1 MMVDPRDE
9 ASTAWLGFC
18 SAMKKWNDKF
28 YPLMKEN
35 AAAFV
40 DAAIIELEPIFQQY
54 VCPKAVRG
62 DERLNN
68 PTTSNPSD
76 YNPDSD
82 IIEDIGSGKTK
93 TIIYAQSKTGF
104 QDRFRYTMLRRGA
117 EWKLSKREVY
127 NDVLEKWKSH
137 HI

>member
-1 MMVDPRDE
+1 
-9 ASTAWLGFC
+9 
-18 SAMKKWNDKF
+18 MKKWNDKF

-62 DERLNN
+62 DERLKN

-82 IIEDIGSGKTK
+82 IIEDIESGKTK

-104 QDRFRYTMLRRGA
+104 QDRFDIRCCAVAQSGNYPSVRSIMTF
-117 EWKLSKREVY
+117 WKNGNLTIS
-127 NDVLEKWKSH
+127 N
-137 HI
+137 